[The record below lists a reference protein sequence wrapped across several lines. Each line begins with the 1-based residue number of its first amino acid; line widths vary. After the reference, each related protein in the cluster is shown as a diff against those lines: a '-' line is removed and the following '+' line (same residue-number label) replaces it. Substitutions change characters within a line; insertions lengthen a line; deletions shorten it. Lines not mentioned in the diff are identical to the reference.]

1 MTTRVVVKKAR
12 QVAMAADTLVTFG
25 DSRLSHCFEANTPLF
40 RVDTSETC
48 QPDGHGGLIDVFT
61 LKLKASS

>member
-25 DSRLSHCFEANTPLF
+25 DTRLSHRFEANSPLF
-40 RVDTSETC
+40 RVDTSERVNLMGRADRLTYS
-48 QPDGHGGLIDVFT
+48 PPN
-61 LKLKASS
+61 

>member
-25 DSRLSHCFEANTPLF
+25 DTRLSHRFEANSQLF
-40 RVDTSETC
+40 KHDTSERVMRMGMA
-48 QPDGHGGLIDVFT
+48 D
-61 LKLKASS
+61 